1 MFRALIVLL
10 LILLAG
16 LQYRLWFG
24 EANILEVRQLKADI
38 ERQVEE
44 NDRLILRNHQLEA
57 EVRDLRSGLSAI
69 EERARSGQGMIK
81 QGETFYQL
89 IEPRNTPQE

>member
-24 EANILEVRQLKADI
+24 EANILEVRQLRADI

-57 EVRDLRSGLSAI
+57 EVRDLRNGLSAI

-89 IEPRNTPQE
+89 IEPRNAPQE

>member
-10 LILLAG
+10 LMLLAG